1 MYVTSSVQRNYL
13 EQKQINAKPRGRI
26 SSCSI
31 KNLYLLLLISHLLVF
46 KLFDDVVPE
55 TAKNFRE
62 LAIGNHG
69 FGYAGSA
76 FHRIIPNVSQFTF
89 IRVGIVI

>member
-13 EQKQINAKPRGRI
+13 EQKQINAKPAGRI

-31 KNLYLLLLISHLLVF
+31 NNLYLLLPISHLLVF

-76 FHRIIPNVSQFTF
+76 FHRIIPNVRQLTF
-89 IRVGIVI
+89 ICMGIVI